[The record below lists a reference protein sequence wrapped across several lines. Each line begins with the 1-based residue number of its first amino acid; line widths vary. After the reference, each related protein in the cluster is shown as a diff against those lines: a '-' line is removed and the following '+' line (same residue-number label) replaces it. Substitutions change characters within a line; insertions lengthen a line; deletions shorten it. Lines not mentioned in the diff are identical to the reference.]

1 MTHHRN
7 YSEAKRK
14 RALKTLS
21 KVAMVDNKKEFN
33 KVELGPQDYFKSE
46 QKVRIKKNFKDEEP
60 QLVYKSKFEKLI
72 FFKR

>member
-46 QKVRIKKNFKDEEP
+46 QNRDTVVLKKYGSNTTSSTK
-60 QLVYKSKFEKLI
+60 
-72 FFKR
+72 